1 MTSGDD
7 LQPIGATAIY
17 PLPLYSAK
25 YDDPSKL
32 PAKAKVAIPNDAVN
46 EARGLLVLQSAGLV
60 TLKDGGTA
68 FSTTKDIE
76 SAKIEVQPVDAS
88 QTATAVKNGSVAAA
102 IVNKNY
108 AVDAKL
114 PKDQI
119 IAQDDPSSAG
129 AEPYVNAFVA
139 RKADAKDPLL
149 LKLAALYH
157 TPPSRTRCSGR
168 TAARRSSRPGAPPS
182 CSRSSR
188 RSRPTR
194 RPRSSSITRGGPPGD
209 GRATR
214 MEGGPVVASVRIE
227 SVSKTYGAV
236 RAVDDVSLTVERGS
250 IVGVI
255 GYSGAGK
262 STLVRLINGLER
274 PSAGRVFVGDDE
286 ITALTER
293 QLLAVRRGIGMIF
306 QQFNLFRSRTVAGT
320 SPTPSASRASR
331 SPSGTPGWRG
341 CSTSWACSTR
351 RTPTRAA
358 VGGQKQRVGIA
369 RALAT
374 DPHLLLAD
382 EATSALD
389 PETTADVLALL
400 RRVNQELG
408 VTIVLITH
416 EMEAVRAIADRV
428 VVMDGGRVVEQGPLY
443 DVFAAPSSPAAAR
456 FVRGVLHDRPSTAVL
471 QRIRAAHDGRIITVA
486 VTDRPGLVA
495 AVARALTGNGVEA
508 ELVHGGIGELGGPLH
523 RRAHLRARRPR
534 RRRRCGP
541 DRPARRGPRV
551 PGGGLRRGRLPRQH
565 PRVPDRDRADPLHRR
580 DLDDRLG
587 RPRLVLGVAL
597 AVTRRAACSRA
608 RPSTRC

>member
-1 MTSGDD
+1 M
-7 LQPIGATAIY
+7 
-17 PLPLYSAK
+17 
-25 YDDPSKL
+25 
-32 PAKAKVAIPNDAVN
+32 
-46 EARGLLVLQSAGLV
+46 
-60 TLKDGGTA
+60 
-68 FSTTKDIE
+68 
-76 SAKIEVQPVDAS
+76 
-88 QTATAVKNGSVAAA
+88 
-102 IVNKNY
+102 
-108 AVDAKL
+108 
-114 PKDQI
+114 
-119 IAQDDPSSAG
+119 
-129 AEPYVNAFVA
+129 
-139 RKADAKDPLL
+139 
-149 LKLAALYH
+149 
-157 TPPSRTRCSGR
+157 
-168 TAARRSSRPGAPPS
+168 
-182 CSRSSR
+182 
-188 RSRPTR
+188 
-194 RPRSSSITRGGPPGD
+194 
-209 GRATR
+209 
-214 MEGGPVVASVRIE
+214 VASVRIE

-306 QQFNLFRSRTVAGT
+306 QQFNLFRSRTVAGNVAYPLRVAGVAK
-320 SPTPSASRASR
+320 SERDARVARLLDFVGLLDKAHAYPEQLS
-331 SPSGTPGWRG
+331 
-341 CSTSWACSTR
+341 
-351 RTPTRAA
+351 
-358 VGGQKQRVGIA
+358 GGQKQRVGIA

-456 FVRGVLHDRPSTAVL
+456 FVRGVLHDRPSAAVL

-508 ELVHGGIGELGGPLH
+508 ELVHGGIGELGGRSIGALTY
-523 RRAHLRARRPR
+523 ALA
-534 RRRRCGP
+534 GP
-541 DRPARRGPRV
+541 DAAV
-551 PGGGLRRGRLPRQH
+551 DAALTALR
-565 PRVPDRDRADPLHRR
+565 DAD
-580 DLDDRLG
+580 
-587 RPRLVLGVAL
+587 L
-597 AVTRRAACSRA
+597 AFQEED
-608 RPSTRC
+608 